1 MIILPSKGLNQFI
14 NYKEN
19 KLDKKN
25 VKVEFINDIN
35 LIEKKQWDLC
45 ACPEAFKGE
54 KIIDPFTTYNFISAL
69 ENSGSVGKGTGWHSC
84 HLVVKIEKEI
94 IAVMPL
100 YLKGHSQGE
109 YIFDH
114 NWAQAYN
121 NFGGNYYPKIQSAV
135 PFTPATG
142 RRFLTKKGFEKQGRD
157 ALEKGIINLAL
168 TNKLSSAHITF
179 CTSFEAK
186 KVSDNNFLKRKTL
199 QYHWENKGFSNFED
213 FLNSLSSRKR
223 KTIKKERKIA
233 TSLFKDN
240 DGIFSFTGSQL
251 RDKHWDSFW
260 KFYQDTGNRKWGI
273 PYLTRD
279 FFQII
284 NECMPENIL
293 LFLAI
298 ENNTPI
304 AGALNFIGADTL
316 YGRYWGCSKYHSCL
330 HYELCYYQAID
341 YALKN
346 RIKKVEAGAQGEHK
360 ISRGY
365 LPSFVYSLH
374 WFSNKSFA
382 SAISEYLDKEEKVI
396 NQEYDI
402 LMKTSPYK
410 QL

>member
-1 MIILPSKGLNQFI
+1 M
-14 NYKEN
+14 
-19 KLDKKN
+19 DKKN

-157 ALEKGIINLAL
+157 ALERGIISLAL
-168 TNKLSSAHITF
+168 NNKLSSAHITF
-179 CTSFEAK
+179 CTPFEAK

-260 KFYQDTGNRKWGI
+260 KFYQDTGNRKWGV

-284 NECMPENIL
+284 NESMAENIL

-341 YALKN
+341 YAVKN

>member
-1 MIILPSKGLNQFI
+1 M
-14 NYKEN
+14 
-19 KLDKKN
+19 DKKN

-45 ACPEAFKGE
+45 ACPEVLKGE

-157 ALEKGIINLAL
+157 ALERGIINLAL
-168 TNKLSSAHITF
+168 NNKLSSAHITF

-186 KVSDNNFLKRKTL
+186 KVSDNNFLRRKTL

-374 WFSNKSFA
+374 WFSNKSFGN
-382 SAISEYLDKEEKVI
+382 AISAYLDKEEKVI

>member
-1 MIILPSKGLNQFI
+1 M
-14 NYKEN
+14 
-19 KLDKKN
+19 DKKN

-54 KIIDPFTTYNFISAL
+54 SIIDPFTTYNFISAL

-157 ALEKGIINLAL
+157 ALERGIINLAL
-168 TNKLSSAHITF
+168 NNKLSSAHITF
-179 CTSFEAK
+179 CTSSEAQ

-382 SAISEYLDKEEKVI
+382 SAISEYLNKEEKVI

>member
-14 NYKEN
+14 NYKGN

-157 ALEKGIINLAL
+157 ALERGIINLAL
-168 TNKLSSAHITF
+168 NNKLSSAHITF

>member
-1 MIILPSKGLNQFI
+1 M
-14 NYKEN
+14 
-19 KLDKKN
+19 DKKN
-25 VKVEFINDIN
+25 VKVEFIKDIN
-35 LIEKKQWDLC
+35 LIEKEQWDLC
-45 ACPEAFKGE
+45 ACPESFKGE

-179 CTSFEAK
+179 CTPFEAK

>member
-1 MIILPSKGLNQFI
+1 M
-14 NYKEN
+14 
-19 KLDKKN
+19 DKKN

-45 ACPEAFKGE
+45 ACPEVFKGE

-157 ALEKGIINLAL
+157 ALERGIINLAL
-168 TNKLSSAHITF
+168 NNKLSSAHITF

-316 YGRYWGCSKYHSCL
+316 YGRYWGCSKYQSCL

>member
-1 MIILPSKGLNQFI
+1 M
-14 NYKEN
+14 
-19 KLDKKN
+19 DKKN

-45 ACPEAFKGE
+45 ACPEVFKGE

-157 ALEKGIINLAL
+157 ALERGIINLAL
-168 TNKLSSAHITF
+168 NNKLSSAHITF

-396 NQEYDI
+396 NEEYDI

>member
-1 MIILPSKGLNQFI
+1 M
-14 NYKEN
+14 
-19 KLDKKN
+19 DKKN

-157 ALEKGIINLAL
+157 ALERGIINLAL
-168 TNKLSSAHITF
+168 NNKLSSAHITF

-251 RDKHWDSFW
+251 RDQHWDSFW

-396 NQEYDI
+396 NQEYDV

>member
-1 MIILPSKGLNQFI
+1 M
-14 NYKEN
+14 
-19 KLDKKN
+19 DKKN

-157 ALEKGIINLAL
+157 ALERGIINLAL
-168 TNKLSSAHITF
+168 NNKLSSAHITF

-186 KVSDNNFLKRKTL
+186 KVSDNNFLSRKTL

-260 KFYQDTGNRKWGI
+260 KFYQDTGNRKWGV

>member
-1 MIILPSKGLNQFI
+1 M
-14 NYKEN
+14 
-19 KLDKKN
+19 DKKN

-157 ALEKGIINLAL
+157 ALERGIINLAL
-168 TNKLSSAHITF
+168 NNKLSSAHITF

-186 KVSDNNFLKRKTL
+186 KVSVNNFLKRKTL

>member
-1 MIILPSKGLNQFI
+1 M
-14 NYKEN
+14 
-19 KLDKKN
+19 DKKN

-45 ACPEAFKGE
+45 ACPEVFKGE
-54 KIIDPFTTYNFISAL
+54 KIIDPFTTYDFISAL

-157 ALEKGIINLAL
+157 ALERGIINLAL
-168 TNKLSSAHITF
+168 NNKLSSAHITF

>member
-1 MIILPSKGLNQFI
+1 M
-14 NYKEN
+14 
-19 KLDKKN
+19 DKKN

-114 NWAQAYN
+114 NWAQAFN

-157 ALEKGIINLAL
+157 ALERGIINLAL
-168 TNKLSSAHITF
+168 NNKLSSAHITF

-374 WFSNKSFA
+374 WFSSKSFA
-382 SAISEYLDKEEKVI
+382 SAISEYLNKEEKVI

>member
-1 MIILPSKGLNQFI
+1 M
-14 NYKEN
+14 
-19 KLDKKN
+19 DKKN

-157 ALEKGIINLAL
+157 ALERGIINLAL
-168 TNKLSSAHITF
+168 NNKLSSAHITF

-186 KVSDNNFLKRKTL
+186 KVSDNNFFKRKTL
-199 QYHWENKGFSNFED
+199 QYHWENKGFSSFED

-396 NQEYDI
+396 NQEYNI

>member
-1 MIILPSKGLNQFI
+1 M
-14 NYKEN
+14 
-19 KLDKKN
+19 DKKN

-157 ALEKGIINLAL
+157 ALERGIINLAL
-168 TNKLSSAHITF
+168 NNKLSSAHITF

-298 ENNTPI
+298 ENDTPI

-382 SAISEYLDKEEKVI
+382 SAISEYLNKEEKVI

>member
-1 MIILPSKGLNQFI
+1 M
-14 NYKEN
+14 
-19 KLDKKN
+19 DKKN

-157 ALEKGIINLAL
+157 ALERGIINLAL
-168 TNKLSSAHITF
+168 NNKLSSAHITF

-186 KVSDNNFLKRKTL
+186 KVSDNNFFKRKTL
-199 QYHWENKGFSNFED
+199 QYHWENKGFSSFED

>member
-1 MIILPSKGLNQFI
+1 M
-14 NYKEN
+14 
-19 KLDKKN
+19 DKKN

-157 ALEKGIINLAL
+157 ALERGIINLAL
-168 TNKLSSAHITF
+168 NNKLSSAHITF

-293 LFLAI
+293 LFLAT

>member
-1 MIILPSKGLNQFI
+1 M
-14 NYKEN
+14 
-19 KLDKKN
+19 DKKN

-45 ACPEAFKGE
+45 ACPEVFKGE

-157 ALEKGIINLAL
+157 ALERGIINLAL
-168 TNKLSSAHITF
+168 NNKLSSAHITF

-186 KVSDNNFLKRKTL
+186 KVSDNNFFKRKTL
-199 QYHWENKGFSNFED
+199 QYHWENKGFSSFED

-341 YALKN
+341 YAVKN

>member
-1 MIILPSKGLNQFI
+1 M
-14 NYKEN
+14 
-19 KLDKKN
+19 DKKN

-45 ACPEAFKGE
+45 ACPEVFKGE

-142 RRFLTKKGFEKQGRD
+142 RRFLTKQGFEKQGRD
-157 ALEKGIINLAL
+157 ALERGIINLAL
-168 TNKLSSAHITF
+168 NNKLSSAHITF

-396 NQEYDI
+396 NQEYNV

>member
-1 MIILPSKGLNQFI
+1 MIILPSKGLNQFR
-14 NYKEN
+14 NYKEI

-35 LIEKKQWDLC
+35 LIQKKQWDLC
-45 ACPEAFKGE
+45 ACPEALKGE
-54 KIIDPFTTYNFISAL
+54 KTIDPFTTYDFISAL

-114 NWAQAYN
+114 NWAQAYH
-121 NFGGNYYPKIQSAV
+121 NFGGNYYPKLQSAV

-157 ALEKGIINLAL
+157 ALERGIINLAL
-168 TNKLSSAHITF
+168 NNKLSSAHITF

-186 KVSDNNFLKRKTL
+186 KVSENNFLKRKTL

-223 KTIKKERKIA
+223 KTIKKERKLA
-233 TSLFKDN
+233 TSLFKN
-240 DGIFSFTGSQL
+240 SDGIYNFTGSQL
-251 RDKHWDSFW
+251 KDKHWDSFW

-284 NECMPENIL
+284 NESMPEKIL
-293 LFLAI
+293 LILAI

-396 NQEYDI
+396 DQEYDI

>member
-1 MIILPSKGLNQFI
+1 M
-14 NYKEN
+14 
-19 KLDKKN
+19 DKKN

-45 ACPEAFKGE
+45 ACPEVFKGE

-157 ALEKGIINLAL
+157 ALERGIINLAL
-168 TNKLSSAHITF
+168 NNKLSSAHITF

-396 NQEYDI
+396 NQEYNI

>member
-1 MIILPSKGLNQFI
+1 M
-14 NYKEN
+14 
-19 KLDKKN
+19 DKKN

-157 ALEKGIINLAL
+157 ALERGIINLAL
-168 TNKLSSAHITF
+168 NNKLSSAHITF

-186 KVSDNNFLKRKTL
+186 KVSYNNFLKRKTL

-396 NQEYDI
+396 NQEYDV

>member
-1 MIILPSKGLNQFI
+1 M
-14 NYKEN
+14 
-19 KLDKKN
+19 DKN

-45 ACPEAFKGE
+45 ACPEVFKGE

-157 ALEKGIINLAL
+157 ALERGIINLAL
-168 TNKLSSAHITF
+168 NNKLSSAHITF

-382 SAISEYLDKEEKVI
+382 SAISEYLNKEEKVI

>member
-1 MIILPSKGLNQFI
+1 M
-14 NYKEN
+14 
-19 KLDKKN
+19 DKKN

-157 ALEKGIINLAL
+157 ALERGIINLAL
-168 TNKLSSAHITF
+168 NNKLSSAHITF

-298 ENNTPI
+298 ENDTPI

-374 WFSNKSFA
+374 WFSNKSFGN
-382 SAISEYLDKEEKVI
+382 AISAYLDKEEKVI
-396 NQEYDI
+396 NQQYDI

>member
-14 NYKEN
+14 NYKGN

-157 ALEKGIINLAL
+157 ALERGIINLAL
-168 TNKLSSAHITF
+168 NNKLSSAHITF
-179 CTSFEAK
+179 CTSSEAQ

-396 NQEYDI
+396 NQEYDV

>member
-1 MIILPSKGLNQFI
+1 M
-14 NYKEN
+14 
-19 KLDKKN
+19 DKKN

-54 KIIDPFTTYNFISAL
+54 KIIDPFTSYNFISAL

-157 ALEKGIINLAL
+157 ALERGIINLAL

>member
-1 MIILPSKGLNQFI
+1 MIILPSKGLNQFR
-14 NYKEN
+14 NYKEI

-35 LIEKKQWDLC
+35 LIQKKQWDLC
-45 ACPEAFKGE
+45 ACPEALKGE
-54 KIIDPFTTYNFISAL
+54 KTIDPFTTYDFISAL

-114 NWAQAYN
+114 NWAQAYH
-121 NFGGNYYPKIQSAV
+121 NFGGNYYPKLQSAV

-157 ALEKGIINLAL
+157 ALERGIINLAL
-168 TNKLSSAHITF
+168 NNKLSSAHITF

-186 KVSDNNFLKRKTL
+186 KVSENNFLKRKTL
-199 QYHWENKGFSNFED
+199 QYHWKNKGFSNFED

-223 KTIKKERKIA
+223 KTIKKERKLA
-233 TSLFKDN
+233 TSLFKNN
-240 DGIFSFTGSQL
+240 DGIYNFTGSQL
-251 RDKHWDSFW
+251 KDKHWDSFW
-260 KFYQDTGNRKWGI
+260 KFYQDTGNRKWGV

-284 NECMPENIL
+284 NESMPEKIL
-293 LFLAI
+293 LILAI

-396 NQEYDI
+396 DQEYDI

>member
-1 MIILPSKGLNQFI
+1 M
-14 NYKEN
+14 
-19 KLDKKN
+19 DKKN

-45 ACPEAFKGE
+45 ACPEVFKGE

-157 ALEKGIINLAL
+157 ALERGIINLAL
-168 TNKLSSAHITF
+168 NNKLSSAHITF

-199 QYHWENKGFSNFED
+199 QYHWENKGFSSFED

>member
-1 MIILPSKGLNQFI
+1 MIILPSKGLNQFR
-14 NYKEN
+14 NYKEI

-35 LIEKKQWDLC
+35 LIQKKQWDLC
-45 ACPEAFKGE
+45 ACPEALKGE
-54 KIIDPFTTYNFISAL
+54 KTIDPFTTYDFISAL

-114 NWAQAYN
+114 NWAQAYH
-121 NFGGNYYPKIQSAV
+121 NFGGNYYPKLQSAV

-157 ALEKGIINLAL
+157 ALERGIINLAL
-168 TNKLSSAHITF
+168 NNKLSSAHITF

-186 KVSDNNFLKRKTL
+186 KVSENNFLKRKTL

-223 KTIKKERKIA
+223 KTIKKERKLA
-233 TSLFKDN
+233 TSLFKNN
-240 DGIFSFTGSQL
+240 DGIYNFTGSQL
-251 RDKHWDSFW
+251 KDKHWDSFW
-260 KFYQDTGNRKWGI
+260 KFYQDTGNRKWGV

-284 NECMPENIL
+284 NESMPEKIL
-293 LFLAI
+293 LILAI
-298 ENNTPI
+298 VNNTPI

-396 NQEYDI
+396 DQEYDI

>member
-1 MIILPSKGLNQFI
+1 M
-14 NYKEN
+14 
-19 KLDKKN
+19 DKKN

-157 ALEKGIINLAL
+157 ALERGIINLAL
-168 TNKLSSAHITF
+168 NNKLSSAHITF

-260 KFYQDTGNRKWGI
+260 NFYQDTGNRKWGI

-396 NQEYDI
+396 NQEYDV

>member
-1 MIILPSKGLNQFI
+1 M
-14 NYKEN
+14 
-19 KLDKKN
+19 DKKN

-45 ACPEAFKGE
+45 ACPEAFNGE
-54 KIIDPFTTYNFISAL
+54 KIIDPFTTYDFISAL

-157 ALEKGIINLAL
+157 ALERGIINLAL
-168 TNKLSSAHITF
+168 NNKLSSAHITF

-396 NQEYDI
+396 NQEYNV

>member
-1 MIILPSKGLNQFI
+1 M
-14 NYKEN
+14 
-19 KLDKKN
+19 DKKN

-45 ACPEAFKGE
+45 ACPEVFKGE

-157 ALEKGIINLAL
+157 ALERGIINLAL
-168 TNKLSSAHITF
+168 NNKLSSAHITF

-186 KVSDNNFLKRKTL
+186 KVSDNNFLRRKTL

-374 WFSNKSFA
+374 WFSNKSFGN
-382 SAISEYLDKEEKVI
+382 AISAYLDKEEKVI

>member
-14 NYKEN
+14 NYKGN

-114 NWAQAYN
+114 NWAQAFN

-157 ALEKGIINLAL
+157 ALERGIINLAL
-168 TNKLSSAHITF
+168 NNKLSSAHITF

>member
-1 MIILPSKGLNQFI
+1 M
-14 NYKEN
+14 
-19 KLDKKN
+19 DKKN

-157 ALEKGIINLAL
+157 ALKRGIINLAL
-168 TNKLSSAHITF
+168 NNKLSSAHITF
-179 CTSFEAK
+179 CTSFEAE

-382 SAISEYLDKEEKVI
+382 SAISEYLNKEEKVI
-396 NQEYDI
+396 DQEYDI
-402 LMKTSPYK
+402 LMKTSPFK

>member
-157 ALEKGIINLAL
+157 ALERGIINLAL
-168 TNKLSSAHITF
+168 NNKLSSAHITF

-199 QYHWENKGFSNFED
+199 QYYWENKGFSNFED